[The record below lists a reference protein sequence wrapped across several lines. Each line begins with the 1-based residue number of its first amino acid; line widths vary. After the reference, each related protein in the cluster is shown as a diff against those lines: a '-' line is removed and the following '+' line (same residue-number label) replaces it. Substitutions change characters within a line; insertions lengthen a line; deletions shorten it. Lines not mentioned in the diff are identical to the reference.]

1 MQLATRSSMRRLL
14 AQRSYATTAKG
25 NVAGTMMDF
34 PLTMNHFFERA
45 ENIFYDREIVTNS
58 PAGITRTTYGD
69 WAVRTRKLGGVLDK
83 LGIEPDARV
92 GTFAWNTARHLE
104 TWTDAKTEQWG
115 AATAEEGAAKRTDAN
130 DVINARLIECCR
142 PFADLVIDSV

>member
-1 MQLATRSSMRRLL
+1 MIDTVPCVADQPAKKRKRDGGGGGAADERGGKAAAS
-14 AQRSYATTAKG
+14 AGVPAGGVAEQRSR
-25 NVAGTMMDF
+25 
-34 PLTMNHFFERA
+34 L
-45 ENIFYDREIVTNS
+45 I
-58 PAGITRTTYGD
+58 
-69 WAVRTRKLGGVLDK
+69 
-83 LGIEPDARV
+83 
-92 GTFAWNTARHLE
+92 ARHLE